1 MKELKKS
8 FWDFVTANVM
18 IVLAVPLMIISE
30 SIQARYLGPGNYGKV
45 ALFLSAI
52 VLLYTFGAS
61 WLGLSI
67 KRFGKEEFIKED
79 HLRKTTANFFIVS
92 LFSFFVVSIL
102 FYTYR
107 KLILTFLEI
116 DKVNLF
122 WIILIGAFISLIKF
136 FVLEV
141 LQVIRLIKLYT
152 FLFKLASKIFIV
164 IGMLFFAF
172 SILKISVISV
182 IYILLISDI
191 LVIII
196 GLSFIKTR
204 YLFPLQFDK
213 ALLIKIIIFSL
224 PLLFNSW
231 SGYVINWVDMYVIKY
246 YMTLE
251 DVGIYQAAYKILNA
265 LKSFFGMGLIAITV
279 PIIMVFKTKGEIDK
293 IKNFYLKRL
302 IPHISF
308 VAMILVSLIIIFSDQ
323 MFYAIY
329 GEEFN
334 SSIMIFKILMASV
347 SFSII
352 GSGLSAIY
360 ISFDL
365 TKIILYIGISS
376 GIFNIIADIFLVR
389 YIGIEGAAIAS
400 FLVFSIGSIIG
411 LLYLNRYFGI
421 KRKLALLF
429 PLITVLIMLINIL
442 EINFIIKLISSFSL
456 LITVLLFA
464 RRFNLFNKKDIR
476 LIQNIEMPKIARR
489 VFTRL
494 ILILSKDL

>member
-8 FWDFVTANVM
+8 FWDFVTTNIM

-52 VLLYTFGAS
+52 MLLYTFGVS

-79 HLRKTTANFFIVS
+79 HLRKTTASFFIVS

-102 FYTYR
+102 FYSYR
-107 KLILTFLEI
+107 KPILTFLDI

-164 IGMLFFAF
+164 LGMLLFVF
-172 SILKISVISV
+172 SILEISV
-182 IYILLISDI
+182 IYVIYVLLISDI
-191 LVIII
+191 LIIII
-196 GLSFIKTR
+196 GFLFIKSR
-204 YLFPLQFDK
+204 YIFPLQFDE
-213 ALLIKIIIFSL
+213 ALLKKMIIFSL

-251 DVGIYQAAYKILNA
+251 DVGIYQAAYKILNT
-265 LKSFFGMGLIAITV
+265 LKSFFGVGLVAITI

-293 IKNFYLKRL
+293 IKNFYIKRL
-302 IPHISF
+302 IPQISF
-308 VAMILVSLIIIFSDQ
+308 SAMILVSLIIIFSDQ

-334 SSIMIFKILMASV
+334 SSILVFKILMASV
-347 SFSII
+347 SFTII
-352 GSGLSAIY
+352 SSGLSAIY
-360 ISFDL
+360 SSFDL
-365 TKIILYIGISS
+365 TKIILYFGLSS
-376 GIFNIIADIFLVR
+376 GILNIVADIFLVR
-389 YIGIEGAAIAS
+389 HIGIEGAAIAT
-400 FLVFSIGSIIG
+400 FLVFSISSMIR
-411 LLYLNRYFGI
+411 LLYINKYFGI
-421 KRKLALLF
+421 TRKLALLF
-429 PLITVLIMLINIL
+429 PFITVFIMLINIL
-442 EINFIIKLISSFSL
+442 EINFIIKLVSSFSL

-464 RRFNLFNKKDIR
+464 RRFNLFNKNDIK
-476 LIQNIEMPKIARR
+476 LIQNIDMPQTVRR
-489 VFTRL
+489 VFIKL
-494 ILILSKDL
+494 ILILSRDP